1 MVDILLGNYL
11 PKKNYENRKT
21 RWFRIR
27 HHKCHNVSCDS
38 QLQDILKFG
47 VDKLL
52 ENDSSSLEAMDF
64 DRMLG
69 LSSDG
74 QWQTAAATESAIGSS
89 DRKTVSSLSV

>member
-1 MVDILLGNYL
+1 MSIVSSY
-11 PKKNYENRKT
+11 RKAL
-21 RWFRIR
+21 
-27 HHKCHNVSCDS
+27 S

-74 QWQTAAATESAIGSS
+74 QWQTAAVTDSTTESS
-89 DRKTVSSLSV
+89 DHNTVSTSSLCGQLGRTRSLSFELSLVLC